1 MHLRHLIHRC
11 LVALGATLI
20 VACSGSSVPGSPT
33 QSRANG
39 EPIPDRYILV
49 FDPKVVEIRQS
60 AVVNEDGELIKL
72 LSFVN
77 DLFLDDALKALIG
90 PFEALNALVVEIV
103 DGALPPYNSVAAMM
117 ADTPGLLYVE
127 QDRRFAL
134 PPRAPL
140 DAAQATW
147 GLDRIDQRQPP
158 LDGRYRPEGDGAGV
172 HLYMLDT
179 GINPE
184 HEEFD
189 GRLRGGRNVVARSA
203 SDAPRPLLSSTDS
216 DNSDAEDFRDC
227 NGHGTH
233 VAGTAAGTSLGVAQ
247 QAWLHA
253 VRVFDCSGEGA
264 TSTVI
269 AGLDWVIRNYEAPAV
284 VNMSLSGDGSR
295 AMDDAVRAAVD
306 AGITVV
312 AAGSDVDACTASPAR
327 AGSAV
332 TVGATDRE
340 DRRSS
345 FSPGSGC
352 IDLMAPGS
360 QITSAWHTSRTAR
373 NTISGTSMASPHVA
387 GAAALLLGEQ
397 PSRAPADIAAL
408 LRDQATTGALR
419 ELDGSPDR
427 LLFVGAD

>member
-1 MHLRHLIHRC
+1 MHLRHLTHRC
-11 LVALGATLI
+11 LVALGAALI
-20 VACSGSSVPGSPT
+20 VACSGSPVPDSRT
-33 QSRANG
+33 ASRATS
-39 EPIPDRYILV
+39 EPIPGRYILV
-49 FDPKVVEIRQS
+49 FDPEVVQIRQS
-60 AVVNEDGELIKL
+60 AVVSEDGELVKL
-72 LSFVN
+72 LRFVN
-77 DLFLDDALKALIG
+77 GLFLDDVLKTLIG
-90 PFEALNALVVEIV
+90 PFESLNALVVEV
-103 DGALPPYNSVAAMM
+103 VASALPPYNSVAAMM
-117 ADTPGLLYVE
+117 AGTPGLLYVE

-134 PPRAPL
+134 SPPALHDQGRIA
-140 DAAQATW
+140 W
-147 GLDRIDQRQPP
+147 GLDRIDQRERP

-172 HLYMLDT
+172 HLYVLDT

-189 GRLRGGRNVVARSA
+189 GRLRGGRNVVARDA
-203 SDAPRPLLSSTDS
+203 SSAPRALLGTSAPS
-216 DNSDAEDFRDC
+216 DDAEDFRDC

-269 AGLDWVIRNYEAPAV
+269 AGLDWVIRNHEAPAV
-284 VNMSLSGDGSR
+284 VNMSLSGSGSR
-295 AMDDAVRAAVD
+295 AMDDAVQAAAD

-327 AGSAV
+327 TASAL
-332 TVGATDRE
+332 TVGATDQE
-340 DRRSS
+340 DRRSG
-345 FSPGSGC
+345 FSPGSAC

-360 QITSAWHTSRTAR
+360 QITSAWHTSRSAR

-397 PSRAPADIAAL
+397 PSLAPSAIAAL
-408 LRDQATTGALR
+408 LRDRATTGTLR
-419 ELDGSPDR
+419 ELEGSPDR
-427 LLFVGAD
+427 LVFVGLD

>member
-1 MHLRHLIHRC
+1 MRLRHLICRC
-11 LVALGATLI
+11 LVAFGAALA
-20 VACSGSSVPGSPT
+20 VACSGSSEPDSEA
-33 QSRANG
+33 QSHTSG
-39 EPIPDRYILV
+39 DPIPGRYILV
-49 FDPKVVEIRQS
+49 FDPDVVEIRQS
-60 AVVNEDGELIKL
+60 TVLDQDGQLIQL

-77 DLFLDDALKALIG
+77 DLFLDDVLNALIG
-90 PFEALNALVVEIV
+90 PFVALNTLVVEIV
-103 DGALPPYNSVAAMM
+103 DGVLPPYSSVAAMM
-117 ADTPGLLYVE
+117 ADTPGLLYIE
-127 QDRRFAL
+127 QDRRLSLA
-134 PPRAPL
+134 PRAVL
-140 DAAQATW
+140 DDAQVTW
-147 GLDRIDQRQPP
+147 GLDRIDQRNRP

-172 HLYMLDT
+172 HLYVLDT

-189 GRLRGGRNVVARSA
+189 GRLRGGHNLVERNASA
-203 SDAPRPLLSSTDS
+203 APRPLFGTAASGD
-216 DNSDAEDFRDC
+216 DAADFRDC

-269 AGLDWVIRNYEAPAV
+269 AGLEWVIRNHESPAV
-284 VNMSLSGDGSR
+284 VNMSLSGSDSR
-295 AMDDAVRAAVD
+295 AMDDAVRAAVN

-327 AGSAV
+327 EASAL

-360 QITSAWHTSRTAR
+360 RITSAWYTSRTAR

-387 GAAALLLGEQ
+387 GAAALLLSEQ
-397 PSRAPADIAAL
+397 PTRTPADIATL